1 MDKSRLKLSK
11 SGNSK
16 KKINRIDS
24 KETSSNLELK
34 ARYERLLKEG
44 IELDR
49 QIQEFESKGITT
61 DLKPQMEVLHEYNDM
76 KDLTQMVLGYLADVE
91 HVTAGVLHR
100 RFGLPMD

>member
-1 MDKSRLKLSK
+1 MDKSRSKLSK

-34 ARYERLLKEG
+34 ARYERLLKESS
-44 IELDR
+44 ELDR
-49 QIQEFESKGITT
+49 QIQELESKGITT

-76 KDLTQMVLGYLADVE
+76 KDLAQMVLGYLADVE
-91 HVTAGVLHR
+91 HVTIGELHR
-100 RFGLPMD
+100 RFKLPMD